1 MKFWRRKPPVA
12 PPASARAERDVWLEW
27 LRLSGLSERTVYGYQ
42 RLTDRFLE
50 KYGELALVDV
60 TDEQIQ
66 GFIEEAKPASRQQ
79 RRSPFANWF
88 AWAYRTKR
96 VPHNP
101 MHHVP
106 VYKVPVRPTINVFT
120 EDECRKLCA
129 LPEPDGT
136 LLALLL
142 GTGLRKQ
149 EASLLTVKRI
159 RLEHSELH
167 VIEGAKGGHHRMVPL
182 SASLRDR
189 LKQHIERNDLEDTHY
204 LWPIRPG
211 GGSRVIFDRPI
222 TGSSFHN
229 WFSDCLFHARVPY
242 RKPHTTRH
250 TYATAWRRTG
260 LTMDDVAVLL
270 GHADIKTTKAVYDH
284 TSSFD
289 VRRRMAA
296 IEEEMNG

>member
-1 MKFWRRKPPVA
+1 MKFWRRKEVVA
-12 PPASARAERDVWLEW
+12 PPASARAERDIWLEW

-42 RLTDRFLE
+42 RSTDRFLE
-50 KYGELALVDV
+50 RWGELAFAEI
-60 TDEQIQ
+60 TDEMIQ

-88 AWAYRTKR
+88 AWGYRTKR
-96 VPHNP
+96 IPHNP

-106 VYKVPVRPTINVFT
+106 AYKVPVRPTINVFT
-120 EDECRKLCA
+120 EEECRQLCA

-149 EASLLTVKRI
+149 EATMLTVKRI
-159 RLEHSELH
+159 DLKHGELR
-167 VIEGAKGGHHRMVPL
+167 VIEGAKGGHHRIVPL
-182 SASLRDR
+182 STALLGR
-189 LKQHIERNDLEDTHY
+189 LERHILRNDLEETDY

-222 TGSSFHN
+222 TGSSFHK
-229 WFSDCLFHARVPY
+229 WFGDCLFHARVPY

-250 TYATAWRRTG
+250 TYATAWRRQG

-270 GHADIKTTKAVYDH
+270 GHADLKTTKQVYDH
-284 TSSFD
+284 TNVWD
-289 VRRRMAA
+289 VRRRMEALDGAA
-296 IEEEMNG
+296 